1 MNTITPNMN
10 PSFGMALKYNKQGKK
25 FFQEVFADN
34 KALGDKFIRNQAGNA
49 VSDIIL
55 EGPNKVS
62 VTLNNEKWKVVNSLR
77 VFQNSYEEVM
87 LMKPGNILSRPKI
100 KTVICESETPFAE
113 KYGEKGKLLA
123 AAECIAD
130 FESSKFNNKKPGL
143 IKKITLIIVQN
154 IKIVNI
160 LFKIY

>member
-1 MNTITPNMN
+1 MN
-10 PSFGMALKYNKQGKK
+10 QGRYPD
-25 FFQEVFADN
+25 FLHTHTLLILVIID
-34 KALGDKFIRNQAGNA
+34 LA

-143 IKKITLIIVQN
+143 IKKITSFLN
-154 IKIVNI
+154 NA
-160 LFKIY
+160 

>member
-62 VTLNNEKWKVVNSLR
+62 VTLNN
-77 VFQNSYEEVM
+77 
-87 LMKPGNILSRPKI
+87 
-100 KTVICESETPFAE
+100 
-113 KYGEKGKLLA
+113 
-123 AAECIAD
+123 
-130 FESSKFNNKKPGL
+130 
-143 IKKITLIIVQN
+143 
-154 IKIVNI
+154 
-160 LFKIY
+160 

>member
-62 VTLNNEKWKVVNSLR
+62 VTLNNEKWKVVNSLS

-143 IKKITLIIVQN
+143 IKKITSFLN
-154 IKIVNI
+154 NA
-160 LFKIY
+160 